1 MTFAVLKN
9 DATIDDLAARLF
21 SPDGKLSKTA
31 AKHAVT
37 VLLKA
42 NPQLED
48 LSVLPAGSLITI
60 PDTAPTVVPSE
71 AVSAPAPALAV
82 AADRARELLK
92 GLTSQ
97 LSVID
102 VRARAAVESLAELAK
117 AKDVTPDVPNGPDLI
132 KAMSFAAKPA
142 KTIVKDFEKSLKAR
156 DEAIAG
162 LVDHVASLAGTKA
175 VGKTE

>member
-21 SPDGKLSKTA
+21 SPEGKLSKTA

-60 PDTAPTVVPSE
+60 PDTAPAVVPSE
-71 AVSAPAPALAV
+71 AVPAPAPALAV
-82 AADRARELLK
+82 AADRARELLE
-92 GLTSQ
+92 GLASQ

-102 VRARAAVESLAELAK
+102 VRARGAMEALAEIAK
-117 AKDVTPDVPNGPDLI
+117 AKDVSPDVPDGPDLI
-132 KAMSFAAKPA
+132 KVLSFAGKPS

-162 LVDHVASLAGTKA
+162 VLDHVASLAGMKA
-175 VGKTE
+175 PTT